1 MKKRGKLSSESGITM
16 IEVLLASTVLTIS
29 SLGLIGLIASS
40 IATDTRNKFD
50 STTTMLAQSIVEQI
64 ASTAIGSGTASLTD
78 CAGNTWSIDTQP
90 GGATVTNGAIDF
102 SQTSPPAAYHLD
114 YVIKSPCATTGI
126 EQAVYDVRWN
136 IEKIGASSTPTNTY
150 LLTVSARMK
159 DRGQGNRNFA
169 LPVTLRVM
177 LGNEK

>member
-1 MKKRGKLSSESGITM
+1 MKKKAKLSPQSGITM
-16 IEVLLASTVLTIS
+16 IEVLLASTVLTIAS
-29 SLGLIGLIASS
+29 MGLIGLIASS

-90 GGATVTNGAIDF
+90 GGALVTDGAIDF
-102 SQTSPPAAYHLD
+102 SETSPPSLYHLD
-114 YVIKSPCATTGI
+114 YVIKSPCTTAGI

-136 IEKIGASSTPTNTY
+136 VEKIGASTTPTNTY
-150 LLTVSARMK
+150 LLTVGARMK
-159 DRGQGNRNFA
+159 DRGQGNRQFA
-169 LPVTLRVM
+169 LPVSLRVM